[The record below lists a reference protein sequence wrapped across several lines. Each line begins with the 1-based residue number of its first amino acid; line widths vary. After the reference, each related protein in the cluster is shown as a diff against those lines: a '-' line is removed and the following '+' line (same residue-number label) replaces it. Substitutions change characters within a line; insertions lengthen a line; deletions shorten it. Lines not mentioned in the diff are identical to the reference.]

1 MAQTYVFHTPRNL
14 YEKLQRDS
22 EKLDVVFDGDYLF
35 NFIST
40 AHHLQDW
47 IKKSPLKASTTI
59 KRFLKRL
66 GDDNNLRIC
75 SDIVSANSHFQVK
88 PSEAGCQIKVGDICF
103 DASSF
108 KNEIMELYEV
118 FFKLKNQ

>member
-1 MAQTYVFHTPRNL
+1 MAQTYIFHSPRNL

-22 EKLDVVFDGDYLF
+22 EKLEVVMDGDYLF

-40 AHHLQDW
+40 AFHLQDW
-47 IKKSPLKASTTI
+47 IKKSPLKSSTTI

-66 GDDNNLRIC
+66 GEDNNLKVC
-75 SDIVSANSHFQVK
+75 NDIVVANSHFEVM
-88 PSEAGCQIKVGDICF
+88 PSESGCQLKVGDNCY
-103 DASSF
+103 DACGF

>member
-1 MAQTYVFHTPRNL
+1 MAQTYIFHSPRNL

-22 EKLDVVFDGDYLF
+22 EKLEVVMDGDYLF

-47 IKKSPLKASTTI
+47 IKKSPLKSSTI
-59 KRFLKRL
+59 MKRFLKRL
-66 GDDNNLRIC
+66 GDDNNLKVC
-75 SDIVSANSHFQVK
+75 NDIVLANCHFAVM
-88 PSEAGCQIKVGDICF
+88 PSEAGCQLKVGDICY
-103 DASSF
+103 DACGF

-118 FFKLKNQ
+118 FFKMKNQ